1 MIARA
6 QRAFAAR
13 RARSAPGG
21 PIGVAPGAGAG
32 LWEGGLMIPHRPSF
46 EGFLRWAEQAPCVPV
61 YRQLMGDGLTPVS
74 AFRRIERSA
83 PSFLFESVIGGEKV
97 GRFSFLGTEPFL
109 RFEARGPEVSILPA
123 HDPGGVR
130 RSTSADPFRDLQGLV
145 ERYRAVHLP
154 GLPRFAGGA
163 VGFAAYDAVRY
174 TERLPDAPP
183 DDRGLPDLSFAFY
196 DRMVIFDHIRKTILV
211 VAHAHVGAAADRRSA
226 YDQACARIDEL
237 VARLAEP
244 GPEPA
249 PTDIDTEGPVHL
261 VPESNFTRERYEAVV
276 RHCQEYIKAGDIFQ
290 VVPSQRFRVET
301 TAGPFDIYR
310 VLRVVNPSP
319 FLFYLPFGD
328 FCLIGSSPEILVR
341 VEDGVVTIRP
351 LAGTRRRGR
360 DEAEDR
366 ALAEELLADPKE
378 RAEHI
383 MLVDLGRNDVGRVAD
398 LATVQLSDVM
408 KVERYSHVMH
418 ITSNVTGRLS
428 KGKTAFDAL
437 RAGLPAGTVSGA
449 PKVRA
454 MQIIDEVE
462 PNRRGPYAGA
472 VGYIDFTGN
481 MDTCIALRTL
491 VLQGRTAYVQAGGG
505 VVYDSV
511 PGAEYEETVNKAR
524 GLLKAI
530 EIAETQL

>member
-1 MIARA
+1 MKR
-6 QRAFAAR
+6 
-13 RARSAPGG
+13 
-21 PIGVAPGAGAG
+21 
-32 LWEGGLMIPHRPSF
+32 LHRPSF
-46 EGFLRWAEQAPCVPV
+46 DEFLRWSSSAPCVPV
-61 YRQLMGDGLTPVS
+61 FRQLTGDALTPVS
-74 AFRRIERSA
+74 AFAKVGRTP

-97 GRFSFLGTEPFL
+97 GRFSFLGSEPFV
-109 RFEARGPEVSILPA
+109 RFEARGDRVRLTPA
-123 HDPGGVR
+123 SGGGEP
-130 RSTSADPFRDLQGLV
+130 SEWESSDPFRDLEDLLG
-145 ERYRAVHLP
+145 RYRAVHMP

-163 VGFAAYDAVRY
+163 VGYAAYDAVRY
-174 TERLPDAPP
+174 TERLPNGPP
-183 DDRGLPDLSFAFY
+183 DDRGLPDLSFALY
-196 DRMVIFDHIRKTILV
+196 DRMVIFDHIRKTVLV
-211 VAHAHVGAAADRRSA
+211 VAHAHVGPGDDASAHREA
-226 YDQACARIDEL
+226 YDRACARIDEL
-237 VARLAEP
+237 VDRLAAS
-244 GPEPA
+244 GPELK
-249 PTDIDTEGPVHL
+249 PTDIDTDGPVQL
-261 VPESNFTRERYEAVV
+261 TPESNFAREQYEQVV

-301 TAGPFDIYR
+301 SADPFDIYR

-319 FLFYLPFGD
+319 FLFYLPFGE

-341 VEDGVVTIRP
+341 VEEGLVTIRP
-351 LAGTRRRGR
+351 LAGTRRRGK

-366 ALAEELLADPKE
+366 ALAQELLADPKE

-398 LATVQLSDVM
+398 YDSVQLTDVM

-418 ITSNVTGRLS
+418 ITSNVTGRLTE
-428 KGKTAFDAL
+428 GKTAFDAL

-454 MQIIDEVE
+454 MEIIDEVE
-462 PNRRGPYAGA
+462 PQKRGPYAGA

-491 VLQGRTAYVQAGGG
+491 VVQGKNAYVQAGGG

-511 PGAEYEETVNKAR
+511 PADEYEETVNKAR

-530 EIAETQL
+530 EIAQTQL

>member
-1 MIARA
+1 MIAHRPT
-6 QRAFAAR
+6 FDEFAR
-13 RARSAPGG
+13 R
-21 PIGVAPGAGAG
+21 
-32 LWEGGLMIPHRPSF
+32 F
-46 EGFLRWAEQAPCVPV
+46 EQAPCVPV
-61 YRQLMGDGLTPVS
+61 FRQLTGDGLTPVS
-74 AFRRIERSA
+74 AFQKIERTA

-109 RFEARGPEVSILPA
+109 RFEARGAEVSVTETGPS
-123 HDPGGVR
+123 GSR
-130 RSTSADPFRDLQGLV
+130 RTFTSTDPFRQLQELV
-145 ERYRAVHLP
+145 ERYRAEPAP

-174 TERLPDAPP
+174 TERLPNTPP
-183 DDRGLPDLSFAFY
+183 DDRNLPDLSFAFY
-196 DRMVIFDHIRKTILV
+196 DRMVIFDHIRKTVLV
-211 VAHAHVGAAADRRSA
+211 VAHAHNEGNTDPRAA
-226 YDQACARIDEL
+226 YEQACARVDEL
-237 VARLAEP
+237 VGRLAAP
-244 GPEPA
+244 GPELGLN
-249 PTDIDTEGPVHL
+249 DIDTDGPVHL
-261 VPESNFTRERYEAVV
+261 TPRSNFTREQYEAVV

-290 VVPSQRFRVET
+290 VVPSQRFQVET
-301 TAGPFDIYR
+301 SAQPFDIYR

-341 VEDGVVTIRP
+341 VEDGTVTIRP

-360 DEAEDR
+360 DDAEDR
-366 ALAEELLADPKE
+366 ALAEQLLADPKE

-398 LATVQLSDVM
+398 YQTVQLSDVM

-428 KGKTAFDAL
+428 EGKTAFDAL

-454 MQIIDEVE
+454 MEIIDEVE
-462 PNRRGPYAGA
+462 PQKRGPYAGA

-491 VLQGRTAYVQAGGG
+491 VLQGKNAYVQAGGG

-511 PGAEYEETVNKAR
+511 PADEYEETVNKAR

-530 EIAETQL
+530 EIAEAQL

>member
-1 MIARA
+1 MT
-6 QRAFAAR
+6 
-13 RARSAPGG
+13 S
-21 PIGVAPGAGAG
+21 
-32 LWEGGLMIPHRPSF
+32 PHRPAF
-46 EGFLRWAEQAPCVPV
+46 EDFQGWADQAPCVPV
-61 YRQLMGDGLTPVS
+61 YRQVTSDGLTPVS
-74 AFRRIERSA
+74 AFTRIERSA
-83 PSFLFESVIGGEKV
+83 PSFLFESVVGGEKV

-109 RFEARGPEVSILPA
+109 RFEARGESITITPG
-123 HDPGGVR
+123 HDPSASKT
-130 RSTSADPFRDLQGLV
+130 STSADPFKDLETLI

-163 VGFAAYDAVRY
+163 VGYAAYDAVRY
-174 TERLPDAPP
+174 TEHLPNGPA
-183 DDRGLPDLSFAFY
+183 DDRGLPDLSFSLY
-196 DRMVIFDHIRKTILV
+196 DRMVIFDHIRKTIFV
-211 VAHAHVGAAADRRSA
+211 VAHAHVGPGIDPRAA
-226 YDQACARIDEL
+226 YDRACSRVDEM
-237 VARLAEP
+237 VERLSTP
-244 GPEPA
+244 GDDPIPV
-249 PTDIDTEGPVHL
+249 DIDTEGPLQL
-261 VPESNFTRERYEAVV
+261 VPESNFSREGYEQVV

-301 TAGPFDIYR
+301 TASAFNIYR

-319 FLFYLPFGD
+319 FLFYLTFDD
-328 FCLIGSSPEILVR
+328 FHLIGSSPEILVR
-341 VEDGVVTIRP
+341 VEDGLVTIRP
-351 LAGTRRRGR
+351 LAGTRRRGKT
-360 DEAEDR
+360 EAEDR

-383 MLVDLGRNDVGRVAD
+383 MLVDLGRNDVGRVSDFAS
-398 LATVQLSDVM
+398 VQLTDVM

-428 KGKTAFDAL
+428 PGKTAFDAL

-454 MQIIDEVE
+454 MQVIDEVE
-462 PNRRGPYAGA
+462 PQKRGPYGGA

-491 VLQGRTAYVQAGGG
+491 VLQGKTAYVQAGGG
-505 VVYDSV
+505 VVYDSL
-511 PGAEYEETVNKAR
+511 PADEFEETVNKAR